1 MENID
6 LNKEMAW
13 VTFLHDGWETK
24 WHPVTDVSGKQLE
37 WGLDGEGI
45 MNHCRAQFNN
55 SDNWVSFG
63 ITQTSQMLHKNSV
76 RDNL

>member
-1 MENID
+1 MLD

-13 VTFLHDGWETK
+13 VTFMNDGWQTK
-24 WHPVTDVSGKQLE
+24 WFPVTDVFGNQLE

-45 MNHCRAQFNN
+45 MNHCRTQFN
-55 SDNWVSFG
+55 SSEKWISFG
-63 ITQTSQMLHKNSV
+63 IAQTSQMMVKNSV